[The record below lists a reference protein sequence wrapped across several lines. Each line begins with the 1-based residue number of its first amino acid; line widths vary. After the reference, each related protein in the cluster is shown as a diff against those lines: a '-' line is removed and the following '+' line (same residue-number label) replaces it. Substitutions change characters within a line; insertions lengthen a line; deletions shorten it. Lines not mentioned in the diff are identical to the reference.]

1 MNSSLPC
8 PVPEEQRPINEY
20 RSLVNSWFF
29 GWATLGLID
38 YLRPIVLLWLASWVI
53 TAPVSAASFPPA
65 KHPLEFGLVAAVA
78 ACLLPILAML
88 RLYLGWSYI
97 RHRLLDATIAYEE
110 SGWYDGQLWQKPPQI
125 QAQDQLIA
133 VYEVQPILHR
143 LQITLGTIALLCLLG
158 TFSAIGW
165 NRS

>member
-1 MNSSLPC
+1 MNSSPPC

-20 RSLVNSWFF
+20 RSLVDSWFF
-29 GWATLGLID
+29 GWATVGSIA

-53 TAPVSAASFPPA
+53 TAPVSAASFTPA
-65 KHPLEFGLVAAVA
+65 KHPVQFFLVAAVA
-78 ACLLPILAML
+78 AGLLPILAML

-97 RHRLLDATIAYEE
+97 HHRLLNATVAYEE
-110 SGWYDGQLWQKPPQI
+110 SGWYDGQLWQKPPEI
-125 QAQDQLIA
+125 QSQDRLIA
-133 VYEVQPILHR
+133 VYEVQPILRR

-158 TFSAIGW
+158 TLSAIGW